1 VNSNGSASL
10 PDVTPSAS
18 PGELVAVDL
27 PPGPRMAEVL
37 TAWWSRGVA
46 VLPLDARLSP
56 RERRAIL
63 DRASPAIVVTEDD
76 EVVFADAP
84 PVDEGVG
91 AVVAT
96 SGTGG
101 APKLAELSFDAV
113 RAALRS
119 SSMALGTGHHERWV
133 ACLTPAHVG
142 GLLVLLRA
150 ADGGHPLEVHERFDP
165 ERLAAAAPCWAS
177 VVPTMVRRLLHA
189 ERSLHGLGL
198 LVGGGAL
205 DPAARSEAEER
216 GARVVTTYGMTETCG
231 GVAYDGVLFAGT
243 RARTAPDGTVQL
255 RGPTLMD
262 GYRRDPQGTAEAFT
276 VDGWLRT
283 GDLGSVQDGRIE
295 IEGRAD
301 DAIRTGGERVWPD
314 EVEAVLRE
322 HPKVADAAVAGRP
335 DADWGEHV
343 AAWVIPRYPDELPTL
358 EELRAHCR
366 DRLSSFKAPRE
377 LMLVA
382 DIPRTSTGKIRRHA
396 LPAG

>member
-1 VNSNGSASL
+1 
-10 PDVTPSAS
+10 VTPSAS

-27 PPGPRMAEVL
+27 PPGPRLAEAL

-46 VLPLDARLSP
+46 TLPLDARLSS
-56 RERRAIL
+56 RERRGIL
-63 DRASPAIVVTEDD
+63 DRAAPAIVVTEDD

-84 PVDEGVG
+84 PIDEGVG

-101 APKLAELSFDAV
+101 EPKLAELSFDAL
-113 RAALRS
+113 RAALRA

-133 ACLTPAHVG
+133 ACITPAHVG

-150 ADGGHPLEVHERFDP
+150 ADGGHPLEIHEHFDP

-177 VVPTMVRRLLHA
+177 VVPTMVRRLLRV

-198 LVGGGAL
+198 LVGGGGL
-205 DPAARSEAEER
+205 DPALRSEVERR
-216 GARVVTTYGMTETCG
+216 GARVVTTYGMTETSG

-243 RARTAPDGTVQL
+243 RARTGPDGTVQL
-255 RGPTLMD
+255 RGPTVME
-262 GYRRDPQGTAEAFT
+262 GYRRDPQATAQAFT

-295 IEGRAD
+295 IQGRAD
-301 DAIRTGGERVWPD
+301 DAIRTGGERVWPE
-314 EVEAVLRE
+314 EVEAVLLA
-322 HPKVADAAVAGRP
+322 HPKVADVAVAGRP
-335 DADWGEHV
+335 DAEWGEHV
-343 AAWVIPRYPDELPTL
+343 AAWVIPRYLDDAPALD
-358 EELRAHCR
+358 ELRALCR

-377 LMLVA
+377 LIVVA

-396 LPAG
+396 LPEA